1 MGLEAS
7 QLLQDRVADGVRP
20 HSVSLPFE
28 RIVSVDRVRLLAAI
42 GIVWFHTEG
51 APYRH
56 VGYAGLPIFLLIFF
70 SLITNRTPTD
80 PTLGFLRRRWD
91 RLLMPW
97 LFWSVLYGLLRIAQA
112 ICFGDV
118 ASFREMLSMETL
130 LVGTHVHLWYLPYA
144 FLSGFLVY
152 AVNRRTLKIDHTVA
166 VYGGTAIGVILLI
179 FHTVGP
185 SSYGW
190 MRPLPQW
197 EFGLAA
203 IPLGF
208 AIGRCMMIPSR
219 RTQQVLLSMV
229 SIAVLV
235 TSVVLMVLGHAAS
248 VVPYALAILLVCL
261 AYGWRTPDNGIV
273 AALAPLTFGIYLI
286 HPLIGYGLRQFIAS
300 EQYCAAFV
308 GLTVCASGLVT
319 MVLMKTPARRF
330 V

>member
-7 QLLQDRVADGVRP
+7 QLLQDQIADGVCP

-28 RIVSVDRVRLLAAI
+28 RVVSVDRLRLLAAI

-56 VGYAGLPIFLLIFF
+56 IGYTGLPIFLLIFL
-70 SLITNRTPTD
+70 SLITNRTATD

-97 LFWSVLYGLLRIAQA
+97 LFWSVLYGLVRVAKATCL
-112 ICFGDV
+112 GDI
-118 ASFREMLSMETL
+118 ASFREMLSLETL
-130 LVGTHVHLWYLPYA
+130 LVGTQVHLWYLPYA
-144 FLSGFLVY
+144 FLSGCLVY

-166 VYGGTAIGVILLI
+166 VYAGTAIGVILLI
-179 FHTVGP
+179 FHAAGP

-208 AIGRCMMIPSR
+208 AIGRCMMISSR
-219 RTQQVLLSMV
+219 RMQYVLLSMI

-235 TSVVLMVLGHAAS
+235 TSVVLMALGHATS

-261 AYGWRTPDNGIV
+261 AYGWRTHDNVIV
-273 AALAPLTFGIYLI
+273 AALVPLTFGIYLV
-286 HPLIGYGLRQFIAS
+286 HPLIGYGLGQLIPS
-300 EQYCAAFV
+300 EQHCAAFI
-308 GLTVCASGLVT
+308 GLTVCLSGLVT

-330 V
+330 I